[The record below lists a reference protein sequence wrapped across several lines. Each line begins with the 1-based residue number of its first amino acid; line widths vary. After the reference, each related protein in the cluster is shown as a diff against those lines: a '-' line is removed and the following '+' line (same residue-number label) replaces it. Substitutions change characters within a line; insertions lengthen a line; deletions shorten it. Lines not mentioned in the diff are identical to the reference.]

1 MFKRKLTI
9 SDYLLI
15 LVNLIP
21 LYGVWFLGWD
31 AKRMFVVY
39 AMETVIVGII
49 NVLKMMVVTLFVN
62 KKHLWNT
69 ANGTNTMASGWFFIF
84 FFIIHY
90 GFFVFVQT
98 QIFFKVCNFGKDDS
112 LIFNYG
118 KIPTILGD
126 DGKLV
131 LLIFII
137 YYTAQSLFTFFGN
150 GDYKNISMGRLMFEP
165 YIRIFSQQLIVI
177 LGSFFLTFG
186 ASKIFIIIFVMV
198 KIFFEIFINYQRL
211 MAVGEKKEKILEE
224 RNKQKLG

>member
-9 SDYLLI
+9 PDYLLI

-69 ANGTNTMASGWFFIF
+69 ADNRNSMQSGWFFIF

-98 QIFFKVCNFGKDDS
+98 QIFFKVCNFLPNGS
-112 LIFNYG
+112 LLFNYG
-118 KIPTILGD
+118 KIPGILGD

-137 YYTAQSLFTFFGN
+137 YYTAQSFFTFIGK
-150 GDYKNISMGRLMFEP
+150 GDYKNISMGKLMFEP

-177 LGSFFLTFG
+177 LGSMFLAFG
-186 ASKIFIIIFVMV
+186 GSKIFILIFIAV
-198 KIFFEIFINYQRL
+198 KIFFEIIFNYQRL
-211 MAVGEKKEKILEE
+211 LDIGDKREKLKQE
-224 RNKQKLG
+224 RNKLS

>member
-31 AKRMFVVY
+31 AKRIFVVY

-49 NVLKMMVVTLFVN
+49 NVLKMMFVTLFVN

-69 ANGTNTMASGWFFIF
+69 ANGSNTMASGWFFIF

-98 QIFFKVCNFGKDDS
+98 QLFFKVCNFFSDGS
-112 LIFNYG
+112 LLFNYG
-118 KIPTILGD
+118 KIPDILGD

-131 LLIFII
+131 LLIFIV
-137 YYTAQSLFTFFGN
+137 YYSVQSFFTFFGN
-150 GDYKNISMGRLMFEP
+150 GDYKNISMGKLMFEP
-165 YIRIFSQQLIVI
+165 YVRIFSQQLIVI
-177 LGSFFLTFG
+177 LGSIFLTFG
-186 ASKIFIIIFVMV
+186 ASKIFVLVFVGV
-198 KIFFEIFINYQRL
+198 KVFFEIIFNYQRL
-211 MAVGEKKEKILEE
+211 LDVGDRREKLKEE
-224 RNKQKLG
+224 RNRLT